1 MAAAPDNFVTRTN
14 LGMALAQTGR
24 LDEADTQLAAAV
36 QLSPDM
42 AIAHDNLGLLR
53 FQREMLPEAIACFQR
68 AAELQPNDARY
79 AEHLAR
85 ARDKLGQ

>member
-1 MAAAPDNFVTRTN
+1 
-14 LGMALAQTGR
+14 MALAQTGR

-53 FQREMLPEAIACFQR
+53 LQREMLPEAIACFQK
-68 AAELQPNDARY
+68 AAELQPTDARY
-79 AEHLAR
+79 GEHLAR
-85 ARDKLGQ
+85 ARDGLTR